1 VLGNRKIQGSDV
13 DYVLIIHAVK
23 DYEAWKKVFDN
34 AVEIRKCAGEQSY
47 QLLRYESST
56 NKIVHFSK
64 WESLSKARAFFES
77 PTLVQIRKEAG
88 VESPEFIYL
97 NQLEAGT
104 L

>member
-1 VLGNRKIQGSDV
+1 M

-23 DYEAWKKVFDN
+23 DYAAWKKVFDD
-34 AVEIRKCAGEQSY
+34 AAEIRKNAGEQSY
-47 QLLRYESST
+47 QLLKYENRPNS
-56 NKIVHFSK
+56 IVHFSR

-77 PTLVQIRKEAG
+77 PELVRIRQEAG

-97 NQLEAGT
+97 NQLEART

>member
-1 VLGNRKIQGSDV
+1 M

-23 DYEAWKKVFDN
+23 DYQAWKKVFDG
-34 AVEIRKCAGEQSY
+34 AAEIRKNAGEQSY
-47 QLLRYESST
+47 QLLKYDSRSNT
-56 NKIVHFSK
+56 IVHFSK
-64 WESLSKARAFFES
+64 WESLAQARAFFES
-77 PTLVQIRKEAG
+77 PNLVQIRQEAG